1 MMKKELVSQYKAGL
15 RMLANAIELCPDKLW
30 DDAVN
35 YENAYWRIAYHTLF
49 YTALYLAENADCF
62 AQWEKH
68 EPNYNRLGK
77 LTDDGAPILITT
89 LYSKAELSGYLQSIV
104 LKLDENIDEH
114 NFTAPSGFYWLPM
127 NKFELYLYNLR
138 HIQHHTGQLVERL
151 HDVGVKGVA
160 WY

>member
-1 MMKKELVSQYKAGL
+1 MAQPGKYRTPGL
-15 RMLANAIELCPDKLW
+15 TG
-30 DDAVN
+30 
-35 YENAYWRIAYHTLF
+35 RIATG
-49 YTALYLAENADCF
+49 LARQRFE
-62 AQWEKH
+62 
-68 EPNYNRLGK
+68 K

-89 LYSKAELSGYLQSIV
+89 HYSKAELSGYLQSIV

-151 HDVGVKGVA
+151 HDVGVKEVA